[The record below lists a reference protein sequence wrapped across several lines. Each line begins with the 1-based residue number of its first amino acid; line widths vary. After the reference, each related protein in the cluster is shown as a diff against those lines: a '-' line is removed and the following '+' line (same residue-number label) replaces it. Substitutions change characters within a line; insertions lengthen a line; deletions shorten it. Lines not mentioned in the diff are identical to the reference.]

1 MKSYY
6 KKKSDPKDPNYVS
19 AVEKRFPRIAEK
31 IVLMWGAAEFPQYL
45 STLMID
51 KRGDRQGFPFDVL
64 EEFMFLNEFHDY
76 RQGKRTVVDK
86 STYRIA

>member
-1 MKSYY
+1 MKKYY
-6 KKKSDPKDPNYVS
+6 KKKTDPNDPNYVS

-31 IVLMWGAAEFPQYL
+31 IVLMWGATEFPQYL
-45 STLMID
+45 TSLMID

-64 EEFMFLNEFHDY
+64 EELMFLSEMHDS
-76 RQGKRTVVDK
+76 RLGKRTVVDK

>member
-1 MKSYY
+1 MKNYY
-6 KKKSDPKDPNYVS
+6 KKKTDPKDPNYVS

-31 IVLMWGAAEFPQYL
+31 IVLMWGATEFPQYL
-45 STLMID
+45 TSLMID

-64 EEFMFLNEFHDY
+64 EELMFLNEMHDS
-76 RQGKRTVVDK
+76 RLGKRAVVDK